1 MARYIKDPLEKK
13 KVQVSHNQTVG
24 CTDDERTGL
33 VSKMSYKISMFY
45 TT

>member
-1 MARYIKDPLEKK
+1 MARYIKEQLGKK
-13 KVQVSHNQTVG
+13 VSHNQTVG

-33 VSKMSYKISMFY
+33 ASKMSYKISMFY